1 MSDYDISSVSMNFKS
16 RLLFNGYY
24 IMVYENLQKQLK
36 NYSKLEY
43 ADLSKSKG
51 YCFIL
56 QKNKNTLWK
65 SQVLQR
71 VNCGEEKSKKTKF
84 DVNASLFDW
93 AVHFGLIDDNDRSLL
108 LQIRKNR
115 NEYVHDFDK
124 GVLNFQNIIKDNE
137 KHNLLELIRIHKKIN
152 IKWLELIENVQIDE
166 NDCPV
171 LCIDNVLQ
179 EIFNDIVE
187 DIDIC

>member
-1 MSDYDISSVSMNFKS
+1 M
-16 RLLFNGYY
+16 
-24 IMVYENLQKQLK
+24 
-36 NYSKLEY
+36 
-43 ADLSKSKG
+43 
-51 YCFIL
+51 
-56 QKNKNTLWK
+56 
-65 SQVLQR
+65 
-71 VNCGEEKSKKTKF
+71 
-84 DVNASLFDW
+84 
-93 AVHFGLIDDNDRSLL
+93 
-108 LQIRKNR
+108 
-115 NEYVHDFDK
+115 HDFDK